1 MKTTIAALLMLA
13 VLTGC
18 GDSNYYTTS
27 GGTTTPW
34 PPADPP
40 PTIAGNA
47 AFIPANT
54 YCTAKM
60 NFVLL
65 SEGVPDSIAVVD
77 GPNSHRY
84 EWWYNKA
91 EYVAKYYFNFA
102 DLGFYMVPGETCNFD
117 FYKAYTITP

>member
-18 GDSNYYTTS
+18 GDSNYYTADT
-27 GGTTTPW
+27 GTVITEP

-40 PTIAGNA
+40 PTIAADA

-60 NFVLL
+60 NFVL
-65 SEGVPDSIAVVD
+65 SVEGVPTSIGITD
-77 GPNSHRY
+77 GPNSHNHYWIY
-84 EWWYNKA
+84 ETT
-91 EYVAKYYFNFA
+91 EYRAGYYFRFA
-102 DLGFYMVPGETCNFD
+102 DTGYYSYMETCDFD
-117 FYKAYTITP
+117 FYKTYTIIP